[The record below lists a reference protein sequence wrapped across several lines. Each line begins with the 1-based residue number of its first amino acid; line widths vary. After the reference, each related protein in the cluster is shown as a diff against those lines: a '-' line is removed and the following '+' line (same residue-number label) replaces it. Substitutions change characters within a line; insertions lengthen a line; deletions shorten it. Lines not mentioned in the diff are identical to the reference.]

1 MALLF
6 WIYYCWLT
14 IIGTRYTY
22 PTTIMTMTAPISITR
37 LFILCLLLQVSAC
50 AELTRHADAIK
61 PTAQVTGTRL
71 ANIDFDKVELI
82 FDLAVENKN
91 PVALDLAG
99 LEYDL
104 KIAGQS
110 LVSGVTGQAVK
121 LKANATSPVELPV
134 TLKFEE
140 LNKLPGE
147 IWQKDSVAYQLDT
160 KFKISLPV
168 IGDYSIPVSRQ
179 GELPVPRTPEVK
191 IRNVKVVDLGFTSAE
206 ILARVEIINPNSFD
220 LGISD
225 LNYQLNIDEQRWGQG
240 SIKQMKSIP
249 KKGRGTIDIP
259 VNLDLSAMG
268 STALKLLQD
277 KSTLIY
283 QLKGDVTLDT
293 GIELM
298 RNYKMPLDI
307 KGTTP
312 LL

>member
-1 MALLF
+1 
-6 WIYYCWLT
+6 
-14 IIGTRYTY
+14 
-22 PTTIMTMTAPISITR
+22 MTAPISITR

>member
-22 PTTIMTMTAPISITR
+22 ATTIMTMTAPISITR

-82 FDLAVENKN
+82 FDLAVENNN

-104 KIAGQS
+104 KIADQS

-134 TLKFEE
+134 TLKFEQ
-140 LNKLPGE
+140 LKKLPGE

-160 KFKISLPV
+160 KVKVSLPV

-179 GELPVPRTPEVK
+179 GELPVPRMPEVK
-191 IRNVKVVDLGFTSAE
+191 IRNVKVVDLGFTSAD
-206 ILARVEIINPNSFD
+206 ILARVEIINPNGFD

-225 LNYQLNIDEQRWGQG
+225 LNYRLNIDEQKWGQG
-240 SIKQMKSIP
+240 SIRQMKSIP

-277 KSTLIY
+277 KSTLKY

-298 RNYKMPLDI
+298 RNYEMPLDI